1 MFCYVTILL
10 FVGIFCIYS
19 LNGLRIYSVTLKM
32 SVRYLLPLSGLY
44 L

>member
-10 FVGIFCIYS
+10 FVGILCIYS
-19 LNGLRIYSVTLKM
+19 LNSLRIYSMTMKM
-32 SVRYLLPLSGLY
+32 SMRYLLPLSGLY

>member
-10 FVGIFCIYS
+10 FVGILHIYS
-19 LNGLRIYSVTLKM
+19 LNSLRIYSITLKV